1 LDESKGLTGSPLIV
15 NPLSR
20 FKLRIAGTSINWDTL
35 TFMIIFHAGALGALF
50 MFSWKAVAVTAALWW
65 VSHSL
70 GVGVGFHR
78 LLTHRGFK
86 TPKAIEYFLTLCG
99 ALSLE
104 SGPISW
110 VATHRMHHAHTDRE
124 GDPHSPRDG
133 GWWSHIG
140 WILVGT
146 AQQHPPPALRLYA
159 PDLIKDRFHV
169 WLDRWYYL
177 PLSILGFGLFA
188 ADGWGVMLWGVC
200 LRVVVGWHFTWL
212 VNSATHMWGTR
223 RFKTRDD
230 STNSWWVALLTFG
243 EGWHNNHHAHPAA
256 ARHGLRWYEIDVNW
270 YGIRALQLV
279 GLAKSVKL
287 VKPSF
292 VLVQRE

>member
-1 LDESKGLTGSPLIV
+1 MSTKAVEREV
-15 NPLSR
+15 SR
-20 FKLRIAGTSINWDTL
+20 SINWDTL
-35 TFMIIFHAGALGALF
+35 TFIILFHAGALGALF
-50 MFSWKAVAVTAALWW
+50 MFTWKAVAVAAGLWW

-70 GVGVGFHR
+70 GIGVGFHR

-86 TPKAIEYFLTLCG
+86 TPKAVEYFLTLCG
-99 ALSLE
+99 ALALE

-110 VATHRMHHAHTDRE
+110 VTTHRIHHAHADSK

-140 WILVGT
+140 WLLAGT
-146 AQQHPPPALRLYA
+146 AQQHPPPVLRLYA
-159 PDLIKDRFHV
+159 PDLMKDRFHV
-169 WLDRWYYL
+169 WLNRWYYL
-177 PLSILGFGLFA
+177 PLTILGFGLLA
-188 ADGWGVMLWGVC
+188 AGGWGLMLWGVC
-200 LRVVVGWHFTWL
+200 LRVVVGWHLTFL

-223 RFKTRDD
+223 RFETSDD

-243 EGWHNNHHAHPAA
+243 EGWHNNHHAHPTA

-270 YGIRALQLV
+270 YGIRALQLM

-287 VKPSF
+287 AKRSPS
-292 VLVQRE
+292 LSKN